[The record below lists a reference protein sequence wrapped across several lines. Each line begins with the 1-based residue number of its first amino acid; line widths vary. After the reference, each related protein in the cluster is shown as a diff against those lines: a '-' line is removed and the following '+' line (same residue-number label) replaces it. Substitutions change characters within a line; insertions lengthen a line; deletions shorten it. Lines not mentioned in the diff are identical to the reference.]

1 MLEMSDMVGG
11 KIFVLNKESKD
22 LMSTKPFPGTLQ
34 QQDLLSGLFTLTDR
48 EGVHKIFQSLL
59 LLKCFEMTS

>member
-11 KIFVLNKESKD
+11 KIFLLNKESKD

-34 QQDLLSGLFTLTDR
+34 QQEFLRLFTLNHR
-48 EGVHKIFQSLL
+48 EDFHKIF
-59 LLKCFEMTS
+59 